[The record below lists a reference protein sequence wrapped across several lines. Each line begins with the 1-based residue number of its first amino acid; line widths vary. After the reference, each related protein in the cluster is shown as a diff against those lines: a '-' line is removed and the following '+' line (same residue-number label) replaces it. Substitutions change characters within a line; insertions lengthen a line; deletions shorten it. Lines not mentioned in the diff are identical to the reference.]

1 MSIRNQITKRYVIN
15 GKPVIISLIN
25 NPVIDD
31 IVVTEARIQASYVQ
45 TGNVD
50 PNRRVDRDLRDFL
63 IRLGVQR

>member
-1 MSIRNQITKRYVIN
+1 MASRNQITKRYVIN

-31 IVVTEARIQASYVQ
+31 ILVTEARIQASYVQ

-50 PNRRVDRDLRDFL
+50 PNRRVDRGLRDFL